1 MPKLISSGP
10 ACQSCGSPMAT
21 PRDHAGGRED
31 NPYCALCGDAR
42 GALRSYAEVHKNM
55 AEQRFMKVNGMPRKG
70 AEDAATRALAQM
82 PAWRDRAAER

>member
-10 ACQSCGSPMAT
+10 ACQSCGSPMGAAK
-21 PRDHAGGRED
+21 DHAGGRD
-31 NPYCALCGDAR
+31 DAPYCALCGDAS
-42 GALRSYAEVHKNM
+42 GALLPYATVHKHM

-82 PAWRDRAAER
+82 PAWKGRATS